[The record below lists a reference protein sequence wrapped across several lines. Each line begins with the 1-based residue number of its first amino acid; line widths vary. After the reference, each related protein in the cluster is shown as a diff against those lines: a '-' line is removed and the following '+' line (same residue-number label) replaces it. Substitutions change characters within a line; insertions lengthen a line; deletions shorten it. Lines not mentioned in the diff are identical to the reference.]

1 MENSKS
7 FLFQSSFGSQF
18 VFSVLV
24 LFILFIVM
32 VSIETVYKAY
42 LQMSYAKVPLYPYT
56 GSSNKMIVIPQD
68 PADPKAKTAYPSE
81 NEITGIEFSYST
93 FIYINESTYSTQTT
107 DLRPIFHKGYK
118 YPFPLCGPGVFALGG
133 TNTLRIIMNSYAK
146 WYNSVDITDVP
157 VNKWFHLAI
166 VCRGNSL
173 DIYLNG
179 NLTTKMTFPGS
190 VPYQNYQPIVL
201 FSTDRNGA
209 ITVTGDANANR
220 RDIPTGEAF
229 AVGAPINGY
238 ISNLNYYRYAI
249 SFSELQ
255 ADMAAGPSKEFA
267 SDSMDVPPYL
277 IDSWWTNRSA

>member
-1 MENSKS
+1 MENSQS
-7 FLFQSSFGSQF
+7 FLFQNTFGSQF
-18 VFSVLV
+18 VLTILILFV
-24 LFILFIVM
+24 LFVVM

-42 LQMSYAKVPLYPYT
+42 LHMSYAKVPLYPFT
-56 GSSNKMIVIPQD
+56 GSSNKMIVISQD

-81 NEITGIEFSYST
+81 NELTGIEFSYST
-93 FIYINESTYSTQTT
+93 FLYINESTFSGSAT

-133 TNTLRIIMNSYAK
+133 SNTLRIIMNSYSK
-146 WYNSVDITDVP
+146 WYNSVDITDIP
-157 VNKWFHLAI
+157 VNKWFHLAL
-166 VCRGNSL
+166 VCRDNSL

-179 NLTTKMTFPGS
+179 NLATKLTFTGTI
-190 VPYQNYQPIVL
+190 PYQNYQPIVL
-201 FSTDRNGA
+201 FSTDRTNP
-209 ITVTGDANANR
+209 ITVSTGGSGQR
-220 RDIPTGEAF
+220 YDIPSDQSFTM
-229 AVGAPINGY
+229 GAPINGY

-267 SDSMDVPPYL
+267 SDSMDMPPYL